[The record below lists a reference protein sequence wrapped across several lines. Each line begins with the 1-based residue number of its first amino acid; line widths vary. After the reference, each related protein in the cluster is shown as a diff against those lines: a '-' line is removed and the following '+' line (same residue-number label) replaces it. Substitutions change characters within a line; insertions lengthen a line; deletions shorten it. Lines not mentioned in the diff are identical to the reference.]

1 MNVGTGLAA
10 RAWLPQVDPDGLA
23 AAFILS
29 FIATAGFFYVNI
41 MGAIVSGLV
50 DGLHLSAAE
59 AGRIG
64 ACNVYGAALGALGAV
79 LIVRRIPWRRA
90 AVLLLSTLIGL
101 DLCSTG
107 AHDAQ
112 VLTVLRLLHGVAGGL
127 LVGISYAV
135 IARTRS
141 PDRCFGTLMVVQSS
155 LGGLGLMLLPQ
166 LVQPFG
172 AAVLFLSLAAFSLV
186 ALVLLPLL
194 PDYDPRAEAAARPSM
209 VSTAPSVAWSG
220 GLVIALMAVFFFQ
233 AGNMALSAY
242 IIELGRAYGL
252 SLSFVSVTIG
262 ASGWIATLGALL
274 VVALANRW
282 PRTLPIAVGCLVA
295 LVGNAA
301 FHESARPMVYL
312 VANIVSAIAWFFV
325 IPYLLGLC
333 ATFDRTGR
341 SASLAG
347 LFSKLGL
354 ASGPYAASLLIGRS
368 ASYAAVV
375 NLAVGALALA
385 TLCGVI
391 AARLELPYRPVAR
404 RCRTT

>member
-1 MNVGTGLAA
+1 MNATGAEAAA
-10 RAWLPQVDPDGLA
+10 RLIPRVDPDGLA

-29 FIATAGFFYVNI
+29 FLATAGFFYVNI
-41 MGAIVSGLV
+41 MGAIVSGLI

-64 ACNVYGAALGALGAV
+64 ACNVYGAAVGAFGAV
-79 LIVRRIPWRRA
+79 LVVRRVPWRRA
-90 AVLLLSTLIGL
+90 SVLLLCGL
-101 DLCSTG
+101 VGFDLASMW
-107 AHDAQ
+107 AHSAGL
-112 VLTVLRLLHGVAGGL
+112 LTALRLMHGVTGGL

-141 PDRCFGTLMVVQSS
+141 PDRCFGALMVVQSS
-155 LGGLGLMLLPQ
+155 LGGLGLMFLPR

-172 AAVLFLSLAAFSLV
+172 ASVLFMALAAFSLV
-186 ALVLLPLL
+186 ALALLPLL
-194 PDYDPRAEAAARPSM
+194 PEYSPSEG
-209 VSTAPSVAWSG
+209 VPVRESVVAGVAPSTWSG
-220 GLVIALMAVFFFQ
+220 GLVVALLAVFFFQ

-252 SLSFVSVTIG
+252 GLDFVSITIG
-262 ASGWIATLGALL
+262 VSGWVATLGAVL
-274 VVALANRW
+274 VVAFANRW
-282 PRTLPIAVGCLVA
+282 RRTLPIAVGSLLA

-301 FHESARPMVYL
+301 FHASALPTVYL
-312 VANIVSAIAWFFV
+312 AANIVTAIMWFFV

-333 ATFDRTGR
+333 ASFDRTGR

-354 ASGPYAASLLIGRS
+354 ASGPYAASLLITGNT
-368 ASYAAVV
+368 SYGAVV

-385 TLCGVI
+385 TVCGI
-391 AARLELPYRPVAR
+391 AAARMVDCRLPGVEAR
-404 RCRTT
+404 LA